1 MDTYRC
7 SRGLVGRLLQPSG
20 RNSANVA
27 GGGCFC
33 QRFAAGE
40 QLEFHGRCLARN
52 VRHGGRLDGLHGRQR
67 DFRSRR
73 AQRLACASGRSDS
86 ALHFRPGTV
95 SGKGRSGP
103 RAAPR
108 RRGEN
113 RPRRGALA
121 RCGFR
126 QRISPSARRCRK
138 ARPNGSVRRPVTN
151 RKPSVRRI
159 G

>member
-1 MDTYRC
+1 MKWILIVAAAALSGAC
-7 SRGLVGRLLQPSG
+7 CNPSG
-20 RNSANVA
+20 RNSANAA

-40 QLEFHGRCLARN
+40 QPEFHGRCLARN

-103 RAAPR
+103 RAAPGDVVKIAPGVVHWHGAAADSWFAHLAFDVP
-108 RRGEN
+108 GEKTSN
-113 RPRRGALA
+113 EWLE
-121 RCGFR
+121 
-126 QRISPSARRCRK
+126 
-138 ARPNGSVRRPVTN
+138 PVTDEEYD
-151 RKPSVRRI
+151 KLK
-159 G
+159 

>member
-73 AQRLACASGRSDS
+73 AQRLACIIAQTNCTLFTNETYKKTFFRS
-86 ALHFRPGTV
+86 
-95 SGKGRSGP
+95 
-103 RAAPR
+103 
-108 RRGEN
+108 
-113 RPRRGALA
+113 
-121 RCGFR
+121 
-126 QRISPSARRCRK
+126 I
-138 ARPNGSVRRPVTN
+138 
-151 RKPSVRRI
+151 
-159 G
+159 